1 MLRCSS
7 RHTLT
12 ATMPSF
18 GPVAEAEALST
29 ATLAALCCAT
39 CSGVASMVS
48 LSPADDAPAAGILLG
63 AQLNGIGRLQ
73 GIGLLHHS

>member
-7 RHTLT
+7 RHTFT

-29 ATLAALCCAT
+29 AVLAALCCAT
-39 CSGVASMVS
+39 CSGVASIVS
-48 LSPADDAPAAGILLG
+48 LSPADDAAAASTLLV
-63 AQLNGIGRLQ
+63 AQLNGTGRLR
-73 GIGLLHHS
+73 GIGFLHYP